1 MGPNGQPGP
10 LDSETKQST
19 VTWDGVEPAE
29 LADGGIFGDKD
40 GTSVTASTS
49 CVD

>member
-10 LDSETKQST
+10 HDNETKQST
-19 VTWDGVEPAE
+19 VTWDRTEPVE
-29 LADGGIFGDKD
+29 LTDGGVSGDED

-49 CVD
+49 RID